1 MTEEFKCEFCGKV
14 YQQEKYFINHFC
26 EKKRRWNNRDTKHVK
41 MGFITWQRFMKI
53 NKMRGAIDYEK
64 FMSTNYYIAFVKFG
78 KHILNIQAIDPERF
92 ADFVL
97 KNGVK
102 LDDWCKDYVYDL
114 YLHEWYRKQP
124 PDKSMEQTVLL
135 MQQWAREHE
144 EVWTDFF
151 EKVSSNI
158 AVHYIMSGRL
168 SPWMLYHSEK
178 AKDLFVRMDDEQM
191 AKVEKNLNPTFWKS
205 KFAIQKD
212 DVKFVKRVIKQAGL

>member
-1 MTEEFKCEFCGKV
+1 
-14 YQQEKYFINHFC
+14 
-26 EKKRRWNNRDTKHVK
+26 
-41 MGFITWQRFMKI
+41 MGFVTWQRFMKL
-53 NKMRGAIDYEK
+53 NKLRGDTNYEK

-78 KHILNIQAIDPERF
+78 KHILNIQAIDPDRF
-92 ADFVL
+92 VDFVL

-102 LDDWCKDYVYDL
+102 LDNWCDDRTYEI

-135 MQQWAREHE
+135 MQQWAREHD

-151 EKVSSNI
+151 KKVSSNI

-168 SPWMLYHSEK
+168 SPWMLYHSNE
-178 AKDLFVRMDDEQM
+178 AKELFVRMDAEQM
-191 AKVEKNLNPTFWKS
+191 AKVEKNLNATFWKS